1 MSQSKNGCI
10 ETHNYIPMKNLFIA
24 FTFLCT
30 TSLLAQTHQIVK
42 HNGETMDVN
51 FIKKEN
57 NIVYYTLPQSA
68 EEKTISQYAVSQLNE
83 KSKSASAVLSE
94 KIQLNGKSDYKKVV
108 VLEKHQTEGLKESGI
123 ITSFYGGIK
132 GESPVSFSD
141 NGEKRLKQNAA
152 LKGSPF
158 IVILSNNPK
167 NLKAVVY
174 TY

>member
-1 MSQSKNGCI
+1 
-10 ETHNYIPMKNLFIA
+10 MKNLFIA
-24 FTFLCT
+24 FAFLCT

-42 HNGETMDVN
+42 HNGETIDVN

-57 NIVYYTLPQSA
+57 NIVYYSLPQST

-83 KSKSASAVLSE
+83 KSKSTSTILSE

-108 VLEKHQTEGLKESGI
+108 VLKKHQTEGLKETGI
-123 ITSFYGGIK
+123 ITSFYSGIK

-141 NGEKRLKQNAA
+141 SGEKRLKQNAA

-167 NLKAVVY
+167 DLKAALY

>member
-1 MSQSKNGCI
+1 MFQSKNGDI
-10 ETHNYIPMKNLFIA
+10 ETPNYTHMKNLFIA
-24 FTFLCT
+24 FTFLLT

-42 HNGETMDVN
+42 HNGEKMDVN

-57 NIVYYTLPQSA
+57 NIVYYTLPQST

-83 KSKSASAVLSE
+83 KSKSASAILSE

-123 ITSFYGGIK
+123 ITSFYGGLK
-132 GESPVSFSD
+132 GESPLSFSD
-141 NGEKRLKQNAA
+141 SGEKRLKENAA

-167 NLKAVVY
+167 NLKAALY